1 MQIARLQSF
10 IIWREWG
17 VVRFVQPIPTR
28 KRQLGKKEKKKRGKK
43 FMVDDDLHSRMMDAQ
58 TPPLFQSSSSIL
70 ATPSLHFCFLSY
82 FPRFIFILFYFIL
95 LLFSRFPLFSRRSQ
109 WRRHQQRLH
118 SLAFE
123 KRENLLLLRLHV
135 IEHHKSILFL
145 VQPVHFSSSSSSF
158 AQFTFFQFFGCCA
171 VLRFGIAQDS
181 SSLPV

>member
-1 MQIARLQSF
+1 
-10 IIWREWG
+10 
-17 VVRFVQPIPTR
+17 
-28 KRQLGKKEKKKRGKK
+28 
-43 FMVDDDLHSRMMDAQ
+43 MVDDDLHSRMMDAQ

-70 ATPSLHFCFLSY
+70 AAPSLHFCFLSY
-82 FPRFIFILFYFIL
+82 FSPVSFLFDFLFFYYFQGSL
-95 LLFSRFPLFSRRSQ
+95 YSCRSQ

-123 KRENLLLLRLHV
+123 KRENLLLLLRLHV
-135 IEHHKSILFL
+135 IAHHKSILFL
-145 VQPVHFSSSSSSF
+145 VQPVHFSSSSSSSF

>member
-1 MQIARLQSF
+1 MPKHTSPISVELLNPGRASIFVFFLIFPVSF
-10 IIWREWG
+10 
-17 VVRFVQPIPTR
+17 
-28 KRQLGKKEKKKRGKK
+28 
-43 FMVDDDLHSRMMDAQ
+43 
-58 TPPLFQSSSSIL
+58 LFD
-70 ATPSLHFCFLSY
+70 
-82 FPRFIFILFYFIL
+82 FIF

-135 IEHHKSILFL
+135 IAHHKSILFL
-145 VQPVHFSSSSSSF
+145 LQPVHFSSSSSF

-171 VLRFGIAQDS
+171 VLRLGIAQDS